1 MCPQWNRSSSWGSTC
16 TKLAACLLLIA
27 LVYLILL
34 QESSSQHKVRSLRWG
49 PLNVRHQTKI
59 WFISSFCKSIK
70 YFAPFPG
77 AARDT
82 VPDMGPVAGLWECGA
97 VWRGQRAERWS
108 SYYCHWNLWSRH
120 SGKGCFQIVTLFIFS
135 ILYGIMKIKGL
146 TYLKYLDHLRDF
158 HFKYGKKHVNQSNES
173 QCILLLFF
181 NWYIFNLFYF

>member
-1 MCPQWNRSSSWGSTC
+1 MIHFQ
-16 TKLAACLLLIA
+16 LL
-27 LVYLILL
+27 
-34 QESSSQHKVRSLRWG
+34 
-49 PLNVRHQTKI
+49 
-59 WFISSFCKSIK
+59 C
-70 YFAPFPG
+70 FAPFPG

-120 SGKGCFQIVTLFIFS
+120 SGKGCFQIVTLFISS

-146 TYLKYLDHLRDF
+146 TYLKYPDHLRDF
-158 HFKYGKKHVNQSNES
+158 HFKYSKKHVINHSNES

-181 NWYIFNLFYF
+181 NWYIFNLFSFNSNCILLIFERIFVDWQFHICFCQ

>member
-49 PLNVRHQTKI
+49 LTNVRRQTKI
-59 WFISSFCKSIK
+59 WFISSFCKNIK

-82 VPDMGPVAGLWECGA
+82 VPDMGPVAGLSECGA

-108 SYYCHWNLWSRH
+108 SYYCHRNLWSRH
-120 SGKGCFQIVTLFIFS
+120 SGKGFQIVTLYIFS
-135 ILYGIMKIKGL
+135 ILNGIMKIKGL
-146 TYLKYLDHLRDF
+146 DMLEISGS
-158 HFKYGKKHVNQSNES
+158 FKKFS
-173 QCILLLFF
+173 L
-181 NWYIFNLFYF
+181 